1 MEFHLNTD
9 LKELYEPIV
18 RTRGRFKHHWIIHF
32 NRSPQ
37 IYLAFLVAE
46 NAVEHGMYIKITL

>member
-9 LKELYEPIV
+9 LKELYEPIA
-18 RTRGRFKHHWIIHF
+18 RCGRFKRHWIIHF
-32 NRSPQ
+32 NRGPQ

-46 NAVEHGMYIKITL
+46 NAVEHRMYIKIAL